1 MAKIPNPF
9 SRLQIEFRRSRP
21 VTKIMVIVA
30 IVLSTAALV
39 TLRLATDR
47 MQTQTDDMRSQA
59 AWLEHENGILDQRLE
74 DIDSVQTVK
83 EIAREELGLVDPD
96 TVVFETE
103 Q

>member
-59 AWLEHENGILDQRLE
+59 AWLEHENEILDQRLE